1 MISIVLFTYDRFE
14 YAVMVMNAIADH
26 LITPEPIRFHIADD
40 GSPRE
45 QQEELYAMADLM
57 WGNDVSFTNSERRGY
72 GGSYNLATQQ
82 VHLHSEY
89 ILCLEDD
96 WVLTRDFDL
105 APVLEMLQHPRI
117 DCVRLGYLGTSQ
129 PLRGEVAHV
138 AGQSVLLLDPDSP
151 EPHIFAGHPRLETRD
166 FQRRIGPWPEG
177 LPAGQTEW
185 LVCHRPESRQ
195 GVAWPMDVLRS
206 TGDLFVHIGTIPS
219 ESPEVR
225 GDVPI
230 QG

>member
-1 MISIVLFTYDRFE
+1 MISIILFTYDRFE
-14 YAVMVMNAIADH
+14 YAVMTMEAIANH
-26 LITPEPIRFHIADD
+26 LTVPEPIWFHIADD
-40 GSPRE
+40 GSPQG
-45 QQEELYAMADLM
+45 QQEELFARASMI
-57 WGNDVSFTNSERRGY
+57 WENVSFTNSERRGY

-82 VHLHSEY
+82 IHLHSEY

-96 WVLTRDFDL
+96 WVLSRCFDL
-105 APVLEMLQHPRI
+105 APVLAMFQHPRI
-117 DCVRLGYLGTSQ
+117 ECVRLGYLGTSQ

-138 AGQSVLLLDPDSP
+138 SGQSVLLLDPASP

-166 FQRRIGPWPEG
+166 FQRKVGPWPER

-225 GDVPI
+225 GDVSL
-230 QG
+230 QA